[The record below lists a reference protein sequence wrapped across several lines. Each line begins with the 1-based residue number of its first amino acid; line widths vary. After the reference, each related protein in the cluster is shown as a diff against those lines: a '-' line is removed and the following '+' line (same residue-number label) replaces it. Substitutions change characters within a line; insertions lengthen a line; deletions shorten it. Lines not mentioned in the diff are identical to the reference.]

1 MKELDLYEGFE
12 EYDEY
17 DFIAV
22 DENNNV
28 LYYKCEQFEKKGLF
42 LFKK

>member
-12 EYDEY
+12 DYDEY

-22 DENNNV
+22 DEDENV
-28 LYYKCEQFEKKGLF
+28 IYFIKTWEKKISF
-42 LFKK
+42 PKKVR